1 MRKDWTYKKL
11 GEVATFSRG
20 LTFAKGDV
28 ADSSSKIVLRSN
40 NIDLSSHSLI
50 FDDVACLNE
59 DFVIPDEKKLHKGDI
74 FICMSN
80 GSTQHLGK
88 VAFIEDDLDYAFG
101 GFMGAIHPDVK
112 EVYPKYAFYS
122 CRSTEYRKFLTSIV
136 NGININNLKWSELS
150 NFPIPIPPLATQSRI
165 VSELDLLQS
174 IIDKQK
180 AQLKEL
186 DNLAQA
192 IFYDMFGDPVE
203 NEKGWE
209 VKKIEEI
216 CSSIVRGPFGSA
228 LKKEFFVKPDETTYK
243 VYEQKHAI
251 QKNASIGDYYISEE
265 RFRTLKR
272 FEVSS
277 GDIIMSCSG
286 TIGEFFEI
294 PIDAEK
300 GLMNQA
306 LLKFTLNQRID
317 KSYFLFTMEFVKNSF
332 EKKGSGLQNIGSVGT
347 VKSTLISL
355 PSLPL
360 QQSFAQKIE
369 SIERQKELINQSI
382 REAQTLFDS
391 RMEYY
396 FGE

>member
-1 MRKDWTYKKL
+1 MKHGWEYKRFDEVFNLQMGKTPSRDNSAFWGGTNVWVSIADLKGKYIKATKEHITDEAVEKSGIHIVPKGTAIMSFKL
-11 GEVATFSRG
+11 TIGKTAITDCDLYTNEAIMSFEPKISG
-20 LTFAKGDV
+20 LLLPDFIYYYLQACKWSGANKAVMGQTLNKKTI
-28 ADSSSKIVLRSN
+28 ST
-40 NIDLSSHSLI
+40 NIFGFPSIQEQEAICSLLDKLSL
-50 FDDVACLNE
+50 
-59 DFVIPDEKKLHKGDI
+59 VIEKK
-74 FICMSN
+74 
-80 GSTQHLGK
+80 
-88 VAFIEDDLDYAFG
+88 
-101 GFMGAIHPDVK
+101 
-112 EVYPKYAFYS
+112 
-122 CRSTEYRKFLTSIV
+122 
-136 NGININNLKWSELS
+136 
-150 NFPIPIPPLATQSRI
+150 
-165 VSELDLLQS
+165 
-174 IIDKQK
+174 KQ
-180 AQLKEL
+180 QVKEL
-186 DNLAQA
+186 DTLAQA

-272 FEVSS
+272 FEVRS

-355 PSLPL
+355 PPLPL
-360 QQSFAQKIE
+360 QQSFAQKVE

>member
-1 MRKDWTYKKL
+1 MRKENWTYKKL
-11 GEVATFSRG
+11 GEVATITMGQSPTSDTYNESEGLPFFQGNADFGKLHPNVRIYCNAPIRIADNDDVLISVRAPIGAINIADRKCCIGRG
-20 LTFAKGDV
+20 LAAIRGNEKSQSRFIYYLLLASKDKLV
-28 ADSSSKIVLRSN
+28 AQ
-40 NIDLSSHSLI
+40 
-50 FDDVACLNE
+50 
-59 DFVIPDEKKLHKGDI
+59 GT
-74 FICMSN
+74 
-80 GSTQHLGK
+80 GSTFKSIGK
-88 VAFIEDDLDYAFG
+88 DALY
-101 GFMGAIHPDVK
+101 
-112 EVYPKYAFYS
+112 
-122 CRSTEYRKFLTSIV
+122 
-136 NGININNLKWSELS
+136 NLLMPFVS
-150 NFPIPIPPLATQSRI
+150 LATQSRI

-180 AQLKEL
+180 TQLKEL

-272 FEVSS
+272 FEVRS

-355 PSLPL
+355 PPLPL
-360 QQSFAQKIE
+360 QQSFAQKVE